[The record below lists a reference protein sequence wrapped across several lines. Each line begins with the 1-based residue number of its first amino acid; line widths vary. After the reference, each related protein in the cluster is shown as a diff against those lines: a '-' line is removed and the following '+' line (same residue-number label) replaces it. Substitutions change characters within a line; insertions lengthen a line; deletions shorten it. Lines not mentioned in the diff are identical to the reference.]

1 MEEKVMKRWVSWL
14 SVVAL
19 VVSLLSGGLV
29 SAAEE
34 KMALININ
42 SADEAMLITLD
53 QVGKRRA
60 QAIIQYRQD
69 HGPFKT
75 VEQLKE
81 VSGIGDKIFEVIKSK
96 ISVGEGLQ

>member
-1 MEEKVMKRWVSWL
+1 MKRWVSWL

-19 VVSLLSGGLV
+19 AVSLLSGGLV
-29 SAAEE
+29 SAEE

-42 SADEAMLITLD
+42 SADEAMLVTLD
-53 QVGKRRA
+53 QVGKTRA

-75 VEQLKE
+75 IEDLKE
-81 VSGIGDKIFEVIKSK
+81 VSGIGDKIFEGIRSK
-96 ISVGEGLQ
+96 ISVGEG

>member
-1 MEEKVMKRWVSWL
+1 MKRWISWL

-19 VVSLLSGGLV
+19 AVSLLSGGLV
-29 SAAEE
+29 SAEE

-42 SADEAMLITLD
+42 SADEAMLVTLD
-53 QVGKRRA
+53 QVGKTRA

-75 VEQLKE
+75 IEDLKE
-81 VSGIGDKIFEVIKSK
+81 VSGIGDKIFEGIRSK
-96 ISVGEGLQ
+96 ISVEEGQH

>member
-1 MEEKVMKRWVSWL
+1 MKRWVSWL

-19 VVSLLSGGLV
+19 VVSVLSGGLV
-29 SAAEE
+29 SAEE
-34 KMALININ
+34 NMALININ
-42 SADEAMLITLD
+42 SADEAMLVTLD
-53 QVGKRRA
+53 QVGKTRA

-75 VEQLKE
+75 TEQLKE

-96 ISVGEGLQ
+96 ISVGEGQH